1 MEQCKGCT
9 ELTEALEAS
18 VQLIYYV
25 LQRDL
30 TPEERVTLRAQIDT
44 MFKDMVTEAGQ
55 VPSEDNSHNHKKQP

>member
-30 TPEERVTLRAQIDT
+30 TPAERVNIKSQIDI
-44 MFKDMVTEAGQ
+44 MFKDMAGNLQ
-55 VPSEDNSHNHKKQP
+55 QPSVDNLHNHKKQP